1 MALIVYILSLIL
13 ASFIT
18 YLVLDKKQKDAIN
31 SLTVHYKTVI
41 ENMAAS
47 IESLEKKTGCKPNK
61 QFSYPTRFSSS
72 KQKKKNERYSLQG
85 YNLNRSFAMWTP
97 EEDKALIHRAKVSRM
112 SIIDLAKTHQRS
124 ITAISARLK
133 HLRIKYYG

>member
-47 IESLEKKTGCKPNK
+47 IESLEKKTVCKPDK

-72 KQKKKNERYSLQG
+72 KQKVKNERYSRQG

-97 EEDKALIHRAKVSRM
+97 EEDKALIHRAKVNRM
-112 SIIDLAKTHQRS
+112 PIMDLAKAHQRS